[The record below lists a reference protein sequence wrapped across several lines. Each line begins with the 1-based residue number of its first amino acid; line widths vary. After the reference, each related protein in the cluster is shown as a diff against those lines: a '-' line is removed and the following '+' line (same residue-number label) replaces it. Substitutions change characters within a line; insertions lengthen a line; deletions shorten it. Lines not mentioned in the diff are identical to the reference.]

1 MSYDNSDDVNR
12 SYRLEVFSM
21 ELKQLQTFRVLA
33 EELSFTKT
41 AHRLNY
47 AQSSISTQIQALES
61 EFGVPLFERIGKRI
75 SLTESG
81 KRLKRYADEILR
93 IVDESL
99 IAVPDDS
106 EPSGTITIGSVESL
120 CTYRLSPI
128 LGRYRS
134 LYPKVELIFR
144 TGICTD
150 LHKAVL
156 DGSLDAAL
164 TFQPTITS
172 GNLFCEPLLEECML
186 VLAHPDHPLVHY
198 KQVQPT
204 DLKDETILVTEPGCT
219 YRMMFEQRLAEEGIK
234 DPMKI
239 EFASIE
245 AIKQCVMNGLGI
257 ALLPEMVVAKE
268 VERKQLTPLH
278 WDSQSL
284 QIITQLCW
292 HKDKWISPALQTFL
306 EMTKQY
312 I

>member
-1 MSYDNSDDVNR
+1 
-12 SYRLEVFSM
+12 M

-41 AHRLNY
+41 AHRLSY
-47 AQSSISTQIQALES
+47 AQSSISAQIQALES

-81 KRLKRYADEILR
+81 KRLKHYADEILR
-93 IVDESL
+93 IVDESM

-144 TGICTD
+144 TGLCTD

-156 DGSLDAAL
+156 DGSVDAAL
-164 TFQPTITS
+164 TFQSAITS
-172 GNLFCEPLLEECML
+172 EKLFCEPLLEESML
-186 VLAHPDHPLVHY
+186 LLAHPDHPLVHY
-198 KQVQPT
+198 KLVQLT
-204 DLKDETILVTEPGCT
+204 NLKDETILVTEAGCP
-219 YRMMFEQRLAEEGIK
+219 YRMMFEQRLAEAGMEN
-234 DPMKI
+234 PMKI

-245 AIKQCVMNGLGI
+245 AIKQCVINGLGV

-268 VERKQLTPLH
+268 VERKQLIPLN
-278 WDSQSL
+278 WSGPTIR
-284 QIITQLCW
+284 IITQLCW
-292 HKDKWISPALQTFL
+292 HKDKWISPALRAFI
-306 EMTKQY
+306 EMTKKQTTASL
-312 I
+312 